1 MNNNFDTTVQSLF
14 KGMDN
19 FITTKTVVGDAV
31 TIGDTIILPLVD
43 VSFGVGAGAF
53 AGDKKQNAGG
63 GMGAK
68 ISPSAILVISGGVTK
83 LVNVK
88 NQDTVTK
95 ILDMVPDFVNK
106 FTGGCIAVISL
117 YTKRKPVI
125 RLRRVYKGTH
135 IEIRGRQVSAGPF
148 SAYNR
153 VRTFLC
159 REPL

>member
-1 MNNNFDTTVQSLF
+1 MNNNFDTTIQSLF
-14 KGMDN
+14 KGMDS

-53 AGDKKQNAGG
+53 AGDKNQNAGG

-106 FTGGCIAVISL
+106 FTSKNEKAVDDGAKEQAAEEMEQMLEKSV
-117 YTKRKPVI
+117 KDK
-125 RLRRVYKGTH
+125 
-135 IEIRGRQVSAGPF
+135 
-148 SAYNR
+148 
-153 VRTFLC
+153 
-159 REPL
+159 